1 MKIGVMLPQYGP
13 SRWGDM
19 LEGARAAETLG
30 FDSVWLEDHLLVR
43 VDGEPDAGPWE
54 CWTALAALAASTSR
68 VELGVMVSATVFR
81 NPALLAKIAT
91 TVDEISGG
99 RLILGMGAGW
109 HQPEL
114 HAYGYPADHLIS
126 RFDEALRIVVGLL
139 RTGRADLHG
148 TYYDVIDCRLLP
160 QGPRPDGLPVLV
172 GGKGP
177 RMLRLVAEY
186 ADSWNV
192 WATWRD
198 GAFVP
203 PWQGNALDAACHAAG
218 RDPTTLGRTVGVV
231 VRTPFAES
239 DEGVPTERILRGD
252 QPAIAASLREAA
264 DAGIDHV
271 QVLPL
276 PTSVESIRWF
286 APVLEHVR

>member
-19 LEGARAAETLG
+19 LEGARSAEALG

-43 VDGEPDAGPWE
+43 VDGEPDTGPWE

-81 NPALLAKIAT
+81 NPALLAKMAT
-91 TVDEISGG
+91 TVDEISAG
-99 RLILGMGAGW
+99 RLILGLGAGW

-114 HAYGYPADHLIS
+114 HAYGYPEDHLIS
-126 RFDEALRIVVGLL
+126 RFEEALRIVVELL
-139 RTGRADLHG
+139 RTGHADLHG
-148 TYYDVIDCRLLP
+148 TYYDVTDCRLLP

-177 RMLRLVAEY
+177 RMLRLVAEH

-198 GAFVP
+198 GTFIP
-203 PWQGNALDAACHAAG
+203 PSQADALDAACGAAG
-218 RDPTTLGRTVGVV
+218 RDPATLRRTVGVV
-231 VRTPFAES
+231 VRTPFGES
-239 DEGVPTERILRGD
+239 DEGVPAERILRGD
-252 QPAIAASLREAA
+252 QRAIAASLRNAA
-264 DAGIDHV
+264 DAWIDHV
-271 QVLPL
+271 QILPL
-276 PTSVESIRWF
+276 PTSVESIRWL
-286 APVLEHVR
+286 APVLEHIR